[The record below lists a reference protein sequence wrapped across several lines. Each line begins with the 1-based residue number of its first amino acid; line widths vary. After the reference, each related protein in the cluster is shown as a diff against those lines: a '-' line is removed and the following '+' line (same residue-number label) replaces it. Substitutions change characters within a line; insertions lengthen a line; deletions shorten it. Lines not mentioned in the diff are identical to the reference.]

1 MNARRVTL
9 VLGALAILAPGVARS
24 DPPARPVSPQEPESR
39 KVLRPG
45 AVEIEGKVR
54 KPTAPSIT
62 PPSLAIRPQPER
74 RESFLSKIVEAV
86 DKEPF

>member
-1 MNARRVTL
+1 VNARRVT
-9 VLGALAILAPGVARS
+9 VLLGTLAILRPGVTRAE
-24 DPPARPVSPQEPESR
+24 PPARPASPPETDVR

-45 AVEIEGKVR
+45 EVEIRGKVR

-62 PPSLAIRPQPER
+62 PPSIAIRQQPER
-74 RESFLSKIVEAV
+74 RESFLTKIVEAV

>member
-1 MNARRVTL
+1 MSARRVTIL
-9 VLGALAILAPGVARS
+9 LGALALLAPGVARA
-24 DPPARPVSPQEPESR
+24 DPPARPAPPPETDAR

-45 AVEIEGKVR
+45 EVEIQGKVR

-62 PPSLAIRPQPER
+62 PPSMAIRPPPER
-74 RESFLSKIVEAV
+74 RESFLKKIVEAV

>member
-1 MNARRVTL
+1 MNALRVTVL
-9 VLGALAILAPGVARS
+9 LGALAILAPGVSRAE
-24 DPPARPVSPQEPESR
+24 PPARPVNPQETDAR

-45 AVEIEGKVR
+45 EVEIRGKVR

-62 PPSLAIRPQPER
+62 PPSLAIRKQPER
-74 RESFLSKIVEAV
+74 RESFLEKIVEAV

>member
-1 MNARRVTL
+1 MNALRVTVL
-9 VLGALAILAPGVARS
+9 LGALATLGPGVTRAE
-24 DPPARPVSPQEPESR
+24 PPSRPVNPPETDGR

-45 AVEIEGKVR
+45 EVEIMGKVR

-62 PPSLAIRPQPER
+62 PPSVAIRQQPER
-74 RESFLSKIVEAV
+74 RESFLEKIVEAV